1 METEVYENLE
11 EQYPDKS
18 RGRWIWFKIA
28 GILEKL
34 QSFKVHTE
42 SNTSMIAYCEYQFEK
57 KNSNDLYFL
66 GVLNWK
72 DRTTPSNTD
81 NFLLSYDNK
90 WRSLYTSQD
99 IQRMKNYC
107 RKDITRFA
115 QEERVIIGQETFGQ
129 QKNKQA
135 QNKEAKM
142 KEVVDMIKEIG
153 VTEARWKWCRQG
165 GSQQIFKN
173 ALSEYNF
180 QITAE
185 RQKNMI
191 DKAKRIIWKDWQ
203 QFVVN
208 YLMAPVNNRE
218 ILVVL
223 DKNWKLRQ
231 DIPHEEFWDSE

>member
-1 METEVYENLE
+1 
-11 EQYPDKS
+11 
-18 RGRWIWFKIA
+18 
-28 GILEKL
+28 
-34 QSFKVHTE
+34 
-42 SNTSMIAYCEYQFEK
+42 
-57 KNSNDLYFL
+57 
-66 GVLNWK
+66 
-72 DRTTPSNTD
+72 
-81 NFLLSYDNK
+81 
-90 WRSLYTSQD
+90 
-99 IQRMKNYC
+99 
-107 RKDITRFA
+107 
-115 QEERVIIGQETFGQ
+115 
-129 QKNKQA
+129 
-135 QNKEAKM
+135 M

-191 DKAKRIIWKDWQ
+191 DKAKHIIWKDWQ

-223 DKNWKLRQ
+223 DKNGNSGKTFLMKNFQILNAEKTCNITNGKVGDMMYIISKKPLVENILVNLPRSVHSTINYQLLEQAKDGEICSTKYDGREVNIDYCRMVVFTNHPLSWEALTKDRWLIMTIKKGGMFKVENYT
-231 DIPHEEFWDSE
+231 DYKAMGGEGPIT